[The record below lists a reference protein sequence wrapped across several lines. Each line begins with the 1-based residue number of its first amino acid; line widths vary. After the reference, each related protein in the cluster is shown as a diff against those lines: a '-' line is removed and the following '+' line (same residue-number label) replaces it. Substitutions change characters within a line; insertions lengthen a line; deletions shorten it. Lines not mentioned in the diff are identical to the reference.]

1 MLVCILHRVIS
12 EVEENV
18 PNYYMQLADHTSYVY
33 NQIFHSRNVRIVAK
47 ARISFVRSVRQ
58 SARIRAVLT
67 GRISV
72 KFDTENSSEDLSR
85 NPCLLKTW

>member
-1 MLVCILHRVIS
+1 
-12 EVEENV
+12 
-18 PNYYMQLADHTSYVY
+18 MQLADHTSYVY

-47 ARISFVRSVRQ
+47 ARISFVRCVRQ

-72 KFDTENSSEDLSR
+72 KFDTVNSSEDLSR
-85 NPCLLKTW
+85 NPCLLKPGEISGTLRKDVRTIYCYEQ